1 MVRRLERSGVLLP
14 FEEERRV
21 PLFHLFHLYIICQV
35 TNCELMTPACACNDG
50 TEGLS
55 FEWGRAFHL
64 CSIKV
69 ERWNNDGD

>member
-1 MVRRLERSGVLLP
+1 MVRRLERSEGLLP
-14 FEEERRV
+14 FEAESRV
-21 PLFHLFHLYIICQV
+21 PPFHLFHLYPIYQV
-35 TNCELMTPACACNDG
+35 TNRELMTPAYACNDG

-64 CSIKV
+64 CSIMM